1 LHYTAHRRRRR
12 RRRRRRAIVVAA
24 ALAGALATALLPT
37 GSAGAFDAPGDS
49 LPIASA
55 ARAPHY
61 CNSRDRPRGC
71 IKVPRSAERPRGTP
85 EQSPTSQKGAVDSGG
100 LGSGPGVRETAA
112 VDWAESQRGTTAYAF
127 YCESFVEEAYG
138 TTGQYRTAWDAAQ
151 AIGLNH
157 GSVESAPAGALV
169 FFAPNSINPYGHVGI
184 SIGNGAMISALSTVQ
199 TTNVG
204 ASRYWRNLYRGWAL
218 PPTSWPGRIPAPP
231 GGSDQPLRDSAIQ
244 ITSPAVGST
253 VSGAINLIADAVNVN
268 GVAFFAYYAT
278 NPAQQGTIGWHLLGD
293 ATDTSAG
300 WTFPLD
306 TTRIPSQGTPA
317 WGTVN
322 ISAVALSAAGAQ
334 TGTRDYRR
342 ISLDNSGGVMG
353 PITTPTTTTTT
364 TSTTTTSASTTTAA
378 PTTYAETAGG
388 VANTY
393 TDYQDA
399 PPTNDDAP
407 PTEGSSIAAQQTV
420 QITCKTAGFQVA
432 DGNTWWYEIASSAW
446 NNQYYASADA
456 FYNNG
461 QTSGSLQGTPF
472 VDPAVPNC

>member
-1 LHYTAHRRRRR
+1 
-12 RRRRRRAIVVAA
+12 VAV
-24 ALAGALATALLPT
+24 ALAGTLAIALLPT
-37 GSAGAFDAPGDS
+37 ASAGAFAASRYRPPS
-49 LPIASA
+49 ASA
-55 ARAPHY
+55 AGAPRY
-61 CNSRDRPRGC
+61 CNSPARPRGC
-71 IKVPRSAERPRGTP
+71 IKVPKSAERPHSTP
-85 EQSPTSQKGAVDSGG
+85 EQSPTSQKGASDSGG
-100 LGSGPGVRETAA
+100 LGSGPGVREPAA
-112 VDWAESQRGTTAYAF
+112 VDWAEGQRGTTAYAF
-127 YCESFVEEAYG
+127 YDESFVEEAYG

-151 AIGLNH
+151 AIGLHH

-204 ASRYWRNLYRGWAL
+204 ASRYWSNLYRGWAL
-218 PPTSWPGRIPAPP
+218 APTSWPGRIPAPP

-278 NPAQQGTIGWHLLGD
+278 NPANQGTIGWHLLGD
-293 ATDTSAG
+293 ATDSSAG
-300 WTFPLD
+300 WTLPVS
-306 TTRIPSQGTPA
+306 TTVIPSQGNPA

-322 ISAVALSAAGAQ
+322 IAAVALSAAGAP

-342 ISLDNSGGVMG
+342 ISLDNSGGVAA
-353 PITTPTTTTTT
+353 PITTTTTTTT
-364 TSTTTTSASTTTAA
+364 TSTSTTSAATAP

-399 PPTNDDAP
+399 PPANDDAP
-407 PTEGSSIAAQQTV
+407 PTEGISIAAQQTV

-432 DGNTWWYEIASSAW
+432 DGNPWWYEIASSSW
-446 NNQYYASADA
+446 NNQYYVSADS

>member
-1 LHYTAHRRRRR
+1 M
-12 RRRRRRAIVVAA
+12 
-24 ALAGALATALLPT
+24 
-37 GSAGAFDAPGDS
+37 
-49 LPIASA
+49 SA
-55 ARAPHY
+55 ARVPHY
-61 CNSRDRPRGC
+61 CVRHDRPRGC
-71 IKVPRSAERPRGTP
+71 IGVPGSAERPHGTP
-85 EQSPTSQKGAVDSGG
+85 EQSPASQKGAVETGG

-112 VDWAESQRGTTAYAF
+112 VAWAESQRGTTAYAF

-138 TTGQYRTAWDAAQ
+138 TNGQYRTAWDAAQ

-157 GSVESAPAGALV
+157 GSVASAPAGALV

-184 SIGNGAMISALSTVQ
+184 SIGNGVMISALSTVQ
-199 TTNVG
+199 STNIA

-231 GGSDQPLRDSAIQ
+231 GGSGQPLTNSAIQ

-253 VSGAINLIADAVNVN
+253 VSGTIDLIADAVNVN

-278 NPAQQGTIGWHLLGD
+278 NPANQGTIGWHLLGA
-293 ATDTSAG
+293 ATNTSAG

-306 TTRIPSQGTPA
+306 TTMIPSQGNLA

-342 ISLDNSGGVMG
+342 ISLDNSGGVTG
-353 PITTPTTTTTT
+353 PITTPTT
-364 TSTTTTSASTTTAA
+364 STTTTAA
-378 PTTYAETAGG
+378 QTTYAERAGG
-388 VANTY
+388 VAHTW

-399 PPTNDDAP
+399 AGEEDAGG
-407 PTEGSSIAAQQTV
+407 TEGSSIAAQQTV